1 MQHCVNNQQTF
12 YWFCNQNKAF
22 ETVNCLKIMNA
33 QLQTQKI
40 KKKNN
45 AKKMTDLLLYSFIFL
60 VVLLGYF
67 LKKGVCDC
75 CFF

>member
-40 KKKNN
+40 KKKKQC
-45 AKKMTDLLLYSFIFL
+45 KKND
-60 VVLLGYF
+60 
-67 LKKGVCDC
+67 
-75 CFF
+75 